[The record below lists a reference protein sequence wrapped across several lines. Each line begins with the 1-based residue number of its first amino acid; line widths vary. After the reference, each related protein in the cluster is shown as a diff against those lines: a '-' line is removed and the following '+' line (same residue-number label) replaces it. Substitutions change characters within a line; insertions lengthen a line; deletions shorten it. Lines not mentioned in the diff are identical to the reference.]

1 MINLKSSIQKKWLL
15 ILTTSL
21 CLIAISYLLN
31 QKIIEQ
37 NQIKELANKLLQ
49 QQPEQQIQKEKQAPN
64 TTEINLSSIELPAP
78 PKIKRGLKRGRSQL
92 NQNKPNKIA
101 NTKNQNTQNKS
112 TKAIKHQD
120 TKNDK
125 PVTDQQAIKNY
136 QDVLAGKGPSIEV
149 AWPNLVSEREMLFQL
164 LTQCTGMRLGTLNN
178 GDINL
183 IANSHVKN
191 VKLSDFVRIINGK
204 MTKSEKY
211 QFSNT
216 QSGTPVRLF
225 PLSIDIN
232 LIKKL
237 SETKAYYKS
246 KSITGQYQVALG
258 NIWLKDITYDGS
270 KAKGPRLLWQN
281 DC

>member
-1 MINLKSSIQKKWLL
+1 MIKLKSNIQKKWLF

-21 CLIAISYLLN
+21 CLIAILYLLN
-31 QKIIEQ
+31 QKVIEQ
-37 NQIKELANKLLQ
+37 NQIKKLANKLTQ
-49 QQPEQQIQKEKQAPN
+49 AQPEQQKKTKLSN
-64 TTEINLSSIELPAP
+64 TSQLNLSNIELPAP
-78 PKIKRGLKRGRSQL
+78 PKIKRGRSQL
-92 NQNKPNKIA
+92 IQNKPNKDSI
-101 NTKNQNTQNKS
+101 TQNKNTQHKN
-112 TKAIKHQD
+112 TKANKHQE
-120 TKNDK
+120 TKSDK
-125 PVTDQQAIKNY
+125 PVTDQQAKKNY

-164 LTQCTGMRLGTLNN
+164 LTQCTGMRLGTLKN
-178 GDINL
+178 GEVNL

-191 VKLSDFVRIINGK
+191 VKLSDFVRIISGK
-204 MTKSEKY
+204 MTKNEKY
-211 QFSNT
+211 QFSNS

-246 KSITGQYQVALG
+246 KSIKGQYQVALG
-258 NIWLKDITYDGS
+258 NIWLKGITYDGI
-270 KAKGPRLLWQN
+270 KTKGPRLLWQN

>member
-1 MINLKSSIQKKWLL
+1 MINLKSNIQKKWLL

-21 CLIAISYLLN
+21 CLIAISYFLN

-37 NQIKELANKLLQ
+37 NQLQKLANKLFQ
-49 QQPEQQIQKEKQAPN
+49 QQPEQQIQKEKQASD
-64 TTEINLSSIELPAP
+64 TTELNLSDIELPAP
-78 PKIKRGLKRGRSQL
+78 PKIKRGRSQL
-92 NQNKPNKIA
+92 NQNKPTKIA
-101 NTKNQNTQNKS
+101 NTKHLNTQHKNTEAKS
-112 TKAIKHQD
+112 KTIKHQD
-120 TKNDK
+120 VKNDK
-125 PVTDQQAIKNY
+125 PVTEQQAIKNY

-164 LTQCTGMRLGTLNN
+164 LTQCTGMRLGILNN

-183 IANSHVKN
+183 IANNHVKN

-246 KSITGQYQVALG
+246 ESITGQYQVALG
-258 NIWLKDITYDGS
+258 NIWLKDISYDGI

>member
-1 MINLKSSIQKKWLL
+1 MINLKSNIQKKGLFL
-15 ILTTSL
+15 LTTSL
-21 CLIAISYLLN
+21 CLIAILYLLN
-31 QKIIEQ
+31 QKVIEQ
-37 NQIKELANKLLQ
+37 HQIKKLANKFLQ
-49 QQPEQQIQKEKQAPN
+49 DQSEQQIQKEKQAPN

-78 PKIKRGLKRGRSQL
+78 PKIKRGRSQL
-92 NQNKPNKIA
+92 NQSKSYKIA
-101 NTKNQNTQNKS
+101 NTKNQNTQHKS
-112 TKAIKHQD
+112 TKAINHQY
-120 TKNDK
+120 TKSDK

-237 SETKAYYKS
+237 SETKTYYKS
-246 KSITGQYQVALG
+246 KFITGQYQVALG
-258 NIWLKDITYDGS
+258 NIWLKNISYDGIQ
-270 KAKGPRLLWQN
+270 AKGPRLLWQN